1 MLRLFDRLLP
11 ASLIGRVYALY
22 SVVLLLFVT
31 SSLGLFYQYQYS
43 QVVEEVQDSAA
54 MLIELAAQTVADS
67 AVIGDYDTIKR
78 TLDTSIL
85 RSQFAS
91 AMYIDLSGGL
101 IKSQSAPTTKQNAPD
116 WLVNSVAGHLYDV
129 NRNISAGGKDYG
141 VLRLTFAVNAIAAGL
156 WELLRTAIFLAVIC
170 LAGGLV
176 MIWIPLRRWLGTLDR
191 VREFDTAQ
199 AQPSIAAE
207 TVDLVDIPLEFR
219 PAFEVLQRTADSL
232 RKELASREQTLGSLR
247 EIAAS
252 LLSSSELQSDEAD
265 DIASLSKLVAKLVA
279 EREAGRIE
287 LQLAKETAE
296 SASRAKSE
304 FLANM
309 SHEIR
314 TPMNGIIGMT
324 EVMLG
329 TPISTEQREYV
340 GIIKSSAESLVG
352 IINDILDFSKIEAGM
367 LTVEALPCDLR
378 QIISDAITPFAVLA
392 SDKHLQLGLVV
403 AADVPPL
410 IASDPVR
417 VRQIL
422 VNLVGNAIK
431 FTDRGAVQIEVAM
444 RMDLGAQG
452 MVQVS
457 VRDSGIGI
465 PAEKLDVIF
474 NAFSQADGSTTR
486 QYGGTGLGLSITRRL
501 VELLGGSMWVES
513 VVGQGSVFH
522 FALPMLASAASD
534 VAAQS
539 AKVVNAAS
547 ESARRVDIDLP
558 ILLVEDNQVN
568 QKVALKLL
576 ERRGYHAQLA
586 ENGEVAL
593 AAVARERFAAI
604 LMDMQMPLMDGI
616 EATRAIRSLEAT
628 EGLPRTP
635 IIAMTANAMEGDRE
649 RCLDAGMDD
658 YISKPIRADQL
669 YEHLALWVGRQVRG
683 GG

>member
-207 TVDLVDIPLEFR
+207 TVDPVDIPLEFR

-547 ESARRVDIDLP
+547 ESAHRVDIALP

>member
-1 MLRLFDRLLP
+1 VLRLLDRLLP
-11 ASLIGRVYALY
+11 ASLIGRVYTLY

-31 SSLGLFYQYQYS
+31 SSLGLFYQYQYG
-43 QVVEEVQDSAA
+43 QVVEEAQDSAT

-101 IKSQSAPTTKQNAPD
+101 IKSQSAPTAKPNAPD

-156 WELLRTAIFLAVIC
+156 WELLRIAILLALIC
-170 LAGGLV
+170 LAGGLL

-199 AQPSIAAE
+199 AQPSIAVE
-207 TVDLVDIPLEFR
+207 TVDPVDIPLEFR

-252 LLSSSELQSDEAD
+252 LLSSSELQSDDAD

-324 EVMLG
+324 EVVLG

-431 FTDRGAVQIEVAM
+431 FTDQGAVQIDVAM

-522 FALPMLASAASD
+522 FVLPMLASAASD

-547 ESARRVDIDLP
+547 ESVRRVDIDLP

-649 RCLDAGMDD
+649 RCLEAGMDD

-683 GG
+683 GV

>member
-1 MLRLFDRLLP
+1 
-11 ASLIGRVYALY
+11 
-22 SVVLLLFVT
+22 
-31 SSLGLFYQYQYS
+31 
-43 QVVEEVQDSAA
+43 
-54 MLIELAAQTVADS
+54 
-67 AVIGDYDTIKR
+67 
-78 TLDTSIL
+78 
-85 RSQFAS
+85 
-91 AMYIDLSGGL
+91 MYIDLSGGL

-176 MIWIPLRRWLGTLDR
+176 MIWIPLRRWLGTLNR

-431 FTDRGAVQIEVAM
+431 FTDRGGVLIEVAM

-457 VRDSGIGI
+457 VRDSG
-465 PAEKLDVIF
+465 
-474 NAFSQADGSTTR
+474 
-486 QYGGTGLGLSITRRL
+486 
-501 VELLGGSMWVES
+501 
-513 VVGQGSVFH
+513 
-522 FALPMLASAASD
+522 
-534 VAAQS
+534 
-539 AKVVNAAS
+539 
-547 ESARRVDIDLP
+547 
-558 ILLVEDNQVN
+558 
-568 QKVALKLL
+568 
-576 ERRGYHAQLA
+576 
-586 ENGEVAL
+586 
-593 AAVARERFAAI
+593 
-604 LMDMQMPLMDGI
+604 
-616 EATRAIRSLEAT
+616 
-628 EGLPRTP
+628 
-635 IIAMTANAMEGDRE
+635 
-649 RCLDAGMDD
+649 
-658 YISKPIRADQL
+658 
-669 YEHLALWVGRQVRG
+669 
-683 GG
+683 

>member
-11 ASLIGRVYALY
+11 ASLIGRVYTLY

-31 SSLGLFYQYQYS
+31 SSLGLFYQYQYV
-43 QVVEEVQDSAA
+43 QVVDEAQDSAA

-156 WELLRTAIFLAVIC
+156 WELLRTAILLAVIC
-170 LAGGLV
+170 LAGGLM

-191 VREFDTAQ
+191 VREFDTART
-199 AQPSIAAE
+199 QPLIAAE
-207 TVDLVDIPLEFR
+207 TVDPVDIPLEFR
-219 PAFEVLQRTADSL
+219 PAFDVLQRTADSL

-252 LLSSSELQSDEAD
+252 LLSSSDLQNDDAD
-265 DIASLSKLVAKLVA
+265 DIAGLSKLVAKLVA

-367 LTVEALPCDLR
+367 LTVETLPCDLR

-392 SDKHLQLGLVV
+392 SDKHLQLGQVV

-422 VNLVGNAIK
+422 VNLIGNAIK
-431 FTDRGAVQIEVAM
+431 FTERGAVRVEVAM
-444 RMDLGAQG
+444 RTELGAQG

-513 VVGQGSVFH
+513 VLGQGSAFH
-522 FALPMLASAASD
+522 FALPLLNSPASE
-534 VAAQS
+534 VAAES
-539 AKVVNAAS
+539 DTVANADP
-547 ESARRVDIDLP
+547 ESGQRVDIDLP
-558 ILLVEDNQVN
+558 VLLVEDNQVN

-586 ENGEVAL
+586 ENGEIAL
-593 AAVARERFAAI
+593 ASVARERFAVI
-604 LMDMQMPLMDGI
+604 LMDMQMPVMDGI
-616 EATRAIRSLEAT
+616 EATRAIRSLEAR

-649 RCLDAGMDD
+649 RCLEAGMDD

-669 YEHLALWVGRQVRG
+669 YAHLAQWTRRQARG
-683 GG
+683 VS